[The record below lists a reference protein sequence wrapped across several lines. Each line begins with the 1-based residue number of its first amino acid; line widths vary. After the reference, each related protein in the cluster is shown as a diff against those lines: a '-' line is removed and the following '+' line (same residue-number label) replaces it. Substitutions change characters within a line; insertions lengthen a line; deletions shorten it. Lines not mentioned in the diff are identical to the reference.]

1 MLRPLSGV
9 SCSVVTYLNVTPAA
23 LLVLHQP
30 PSIGQGHWP
39 MPVSSY
45 CSRLADTPSTAA
57 KHGRRESHLATGP
70 TLRMQVLEQL
80 PVLLPALMDALNA
93 PTARVAAEALS
104 VLATIASHSHS
115 KHFQP
120 LMKQLLDRCVHSH

>member
-1 MLRPLSGV
+1 MHTLSG
-9 SCSVVTYLNVTPAA
+9 
-23 LLVLHQP
+23 
-30 PSIGQGHWP
+30 
-39 MPVSSY
+39 SSGLT
-45 CSRLADTPSTAA
+45 RHA
-57 KHGRRESHLATGP
+57 
-70 TLRMQVLEQL
+70 QVLEQL

-120 LMKQLLDRCVHSH
+120 LMKQLLDRWHPAATVTTRAAQPLMLSLHLTNCWQGQPLSIVSVQARYWL